1 MTNSEFER
9 FVSDNGKD
17 ILRFCKITA
26 GSEESGSDLYQDTM
40 LKLLERLEKLGT
52 EQNIK
57 SYALSVSILLWK
69 SKKKKYAV
77 RRRIAPINS
86 LEEFTENG
94 EQFGNGIYE
103 NSPEQAFLDMTEQ
116 NDVRA
121 LVAALP
127 EKYRLPVYLEY
138 SANMKMTEIAECLHI
153 PISTV
158 KTRIRKAKQI
168 LKEQLEAI
176 GYDR

>member
-17 ILRFCKITA
+17 ILRFCKIIA
-26 GSEESGSDLYQDTM
+26 GNRESGDDLYQDTM
-40 LKLLERLEKLGT
+40 LKLLERLPRLDI

-77 RRRIAPINS
+77 RRRIAPVSS
-86 LEEFTENG
+86 LEELTENG
-94 EQFGNGIYE
+94 EQYE
-103 NSPEQAFLDMTEQ
+103 NRAYESSPEQAFLDTAEK
-116 NDVRA
+116 NNVRA
-121 LVAALP
+121 LAAALP
-127 EKYRLPVYLEY
+127 EKYRLPIYLEY
-138 SANMKMTEIAECLHI
+138 SADMKMAEIAKCLHI
-153 PISTV
+153 PVGTV